1 MSDNVKKLR
10 QGLTLIE
17 QEITRLEARSAPQDR
32 AALANLRTQHNA
44 LVKQLTGT
52 AAIAQHGSTAQGPN
66 TIHIGGY
73 AEKNTIIQ
81 GNENVVG
88 SPRAQ
93 TGGVRIG
100 HIKAQEKVTVGVD
113 TTGGSLEAGAKLA
126 KDILSGNF
134 SIDDIEG
141 KNVVVGLRHVK
152 NLAQPTQEELRQE
165 VAHLRSLLEAA
176 IEAGEITDND
186 AAEDAMDDLDKV
198 NQELNKDNPNEW
210 RVMHKLNSATDVL
223 IKCSE
228 TSEAVGN
235 IGGLL
240 LKIAPAAA
248 LLTQLAQSFFGM

>member
-1 MSDNVKKLR
+1 MSENLKKVKQALAS
-10 QGLTLIE
+10 IS
-17 QEITRLEARSAPQDR
+17 QEI
-32 AALANLRTQHNA
+32 AALEQQNDAQNSYALATLRTQQQA
-44 LVKQLTGT
+44 LVQHLTGN

-66 TIHIGGY
+66 TIHIGGS
-73 AEKNTIIQ
+73 AESNTIVQ
-81 GNENVVG
+81 GNQNVVG
-88 SPRAQ
+88 SPATQ

-100 HIKAQEKVTVGVD
+100 RIKAGEKVTVGVD

-176 IEAGEITDND
+176 IEAGEITDHD

-198 NQELNKDNPNEW
+198 DKELTKDNPNEW
-210 RVMHKLNSATDVL
+210 RVIRKLNSATDVL
-223 IKCSE
+223 IRCSE

-248 LLTQLAQSFFGM
+248 LLTQLAQAFFGM